1 MFLMIYSAGVSSCY
15 QCGSVYKRENKS
27 YIAYRQLPVTG
38 VAAQK
43 IKKQFPHQK
52 KLISIYQ

>member
-1 MFLMIYSAGVSSCY
+1 MFLMIDSAGVSSCY

-27 YIAYRQLPVTG
+27 YIAYRQLPVAG
-38 VAAQK
+38 VTTQK
-43 IKKQFPHQK
+43 LRSNFHTKN